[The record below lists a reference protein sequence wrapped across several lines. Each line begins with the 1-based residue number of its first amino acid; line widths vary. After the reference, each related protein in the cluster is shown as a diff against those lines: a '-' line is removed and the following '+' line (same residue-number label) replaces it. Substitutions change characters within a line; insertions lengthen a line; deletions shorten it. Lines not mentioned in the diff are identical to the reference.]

1 MLRGLRV
8 FHDFSTVHVRQKRR
22 ISKRR
27 CHARRIRITVYDT
40 GGRNDVSVF
49 QGYSSRDSS
58 HGKCSPATFRTLSD
72 DDLFYS
78 RLWGVCRGECVY
90 GWFMESEGN
99 FYVRLLYSKWVDKS
113 WNTFEC
119 WIRMMSSFT
128 LDVSF
133 YVEYLILRLL
143 RSL

>member
-1 MLRGLRV
+1 MISQLFTYDRSAAYRNVDAMRDGFVSQFMTQGGVTMYRFFRDIAHAIVLTG
-8 FHDFSTVHVRQKRR
+8 SVR
-22 ISKRR
+22 
-27 CHARRIRITVYDT
+27 T
-40 GGRNDVSVF
+40 
-49 QGYSSRDSS
+49 
-58 HGKCSPATFRTLSD
+58 TFRTLSD

-99 FYVRLLYSKWVDKS
+99 FYVRLLYSKWVGKS

-119 WIRMMSSFT
+119 WIRMTSSFT